1 MASRSR
7 DVLLPIII
15 PGGFL
20 LWVIFEMLGK
30 MWEGYV
36 ATEGA
41 EVPGE
46 VIWPEVQR
54 AGFISEDWKIDDILA
69 LVRKRQDARDGGGV

>member
-1 MASRSR
+1 MPALERWLR
-7 DVLLPIII
+7 GHGDVLLPIII

-46 VIWPEVQR
+46 VI
-54 AGFISEDWKIDDILA
+54 
-69 LVRKRQDARDGGGV
+69 